1 MLSASQRSRMAWRV
15 GLPAG
20 LGALLLV
27 MAATGLAA
35 ALGLSVGVSVLL
47 ALLACGC
54 WAGAMAGWSA
64 LQREASQALVS
75 PTAAAASAD
84 ATAAPDAG
92 FDPAAKPVDWVA
104 ADWERTLLTQL
115 PGLGF
120 IVQRV
125 TEGALTDWLLL
136 AGHGQTE
143 AGQAPLDTAIAAPE
157 LLSHWLARHPK
168 CPPAEV
174 VAALQARAESTGAGE
189 PNWRV
194 LPLGATRSVLWQPP
208 ARVVANPAPTAIPVP
223 APVPAPAAA
232 KPPENDRESIA
243 YTVSHDLRA
252 PIRVIEGFTRIVRED
267 YGHLLDRIGNDH
279 LDRVLGAAA
288 RMNTMI
294 DALLALS
301 RLSNQPLVRE
311 PVTLSQMA
319 TQIIEELSAQAPA
332 RVVQAVIEPALV
344 AQGDPAQLRTVLDNL
359 LGNAWKYTARRAE
372 GQIEFG
378 LTRLARLRP
387 GVSEAQDRPV
397 YFVRD
402 NGAGFDMRFAERLFG
417 AFQRLHSASEF
428 AGTGVGLASVRRI
441 INRHGGEVWAQATVD
456 QGACFYF
463 TLG

>member
-1 MLSASQRSRMAWRV
+1 M
-15 GLPAG
+15 
-20 LGALLLV
+20 
-27 MAATGLAA
+27 
-35 ALGLSVGVSVLL
+35 
-47 ALLACGC
+47 
-54 WAGAMAGWSA
+54 
-64 LQREASQALVS
+64 
-75 PTAAAASAD
+75 
-84 ATAAPDAG
+84 
-92 FDPAAKPVDWVA
+92 
-104 ADWERTLLTQL
+104 
-115 PGLGF
+115 
-120 IVQRV
+120 
-125 TEGALTDWLLL
+125 
-136 AGHGQTE
+136 
-143 AGQAPLDTAIAAPE
+143 
-157 LLSHWLARHPK
+157 
-168 CPPAEV
+168 
-174 VAALQARAESTGAGE
+174 
-189 PNWRV
+189 
-194 LPLGATRSVLWQPP
+194 
-208 ARVVANPAPTAIPVP
+208 
-223 APVPAPAAA
+223 
-232 KPPENDRESIA
+232 
-243 YTVSHDLRA
+243 
-252 PIRVIEGFTRIVRED
+252 IEGFTRIVRED

>member
-1 MLSASQRSRMAWRV
+1 MA
-15 GLPAG
+15 LPAG
-20 LGALLLV
+20 IGAFLLV
-27 MAATGLAA
+27 MAANGLAMA
-35 ALGLSVGVSVLL
+35 FGLSVGVSVLL
-47 ALLACGC
+47 ALAACGC
-54 WAGAMAGWSA
+54 AMVAAAGWSG
-64 LQREASQALVS
+64 LQTDAVAPGQA
-75 PTAAAASAD
+75 PAASPGTGDQPPDTLA
-84 ATAAPDAG
+84 ATSR
-92 FDPAAKPVDWVA
+92 PAQPVDLIA
-104 ADWERTLLTQL
+104 ADWERALLTRL
-115 PGLGF
+115 PGLSF

-136 AGHGQTE
+136 AGHGQAD
-143 AGQAPLDTAIAAPE
+143 AGQAQADTAIPAPE
-157 LLSHWLARHPK
+157 LLSHWLARHPQ

-174 VAALQARAESTGAGE
+174 VAALQAAADTAATTTPAGADQRS
-189 PNWRV
+189 WRV
-194 LPLGATRSVLWQPP
+194 LPLGLRHSVLWQPP
-208 ARVVANPAPTAIPVP
+208 PAKATPANPAP
-223 APVPAPAAA
+223 APVPATSPV

-279 LDRVLGAAA
+279 LDRVLGAAT

-311 PVTLSQMA
+311 AVPLSQMA
-319 TQIIEELSAQAPA
+319 TQVIEELRAQAPG
-332 RVVQAVIEPALV
+332 RVVQATIEPDLT
-344 AQGDPAQLRTVLDNL
+344 AQGDPAQLRTVLENL
-359 LGNAWKYTARRAE
+359 LGNAWKYSARRTE
-372 GQIEFG
+372 GRIEFG
-378 LTRLARLRP
+378 LTRLIAVRADV
-387 GVSEAQDRPV
+387 GAAQDRPV

-428 AGTGVGLASVRRI
+428 TGTGVGLASVRRI
-441 INRHGGEVWAQATVD
+441 INRHGGEVWAQSKVD

>member
-1 MLSASQRSRMAWRV
+1 VLSAPQRSRLVWRV
-15 GLPAG
+15 GLPFS

-54 WAGAMAGWSA
+54 WVGAVAGWSA
-64 LQREASQALVS
+64 LQREASIALVL
-75 PTAAAASAD
+75 PTTAAQAD
-84 ATAAPDAG
+84 VKICSE
-92 FDPAAKPVDWVA
+92 PAAKTVEWVS
-104 ADWERTLLTQL
+104 ADWEHTLLTQL

-125 TEGALTDWLLL
+125 TEGTLTDWLLL
-136 AGHGQTE
+136 AGHGQAE
-143 AGQAPLDTAIAAPE
+143 AGQAPLDSTIAAPE

-174 VAALQARAESTGAGE
+174 VAALQAQAESTGAGE
-189 PNWRV
+189 RSWRV

-208 ARVVANPAPTAIPVP
+208 ARVTAS
-223 APVPAPAAA
+223 PAPAPA

-301 RLSNQPLVRE
+301 RLSSQPLVRE

-319 TQIIEELSAQAPA
+319 TQIIEELSAQSPA